1 MNFLTAIFNTIVGF
15 VKEHP
20 ILVTVI
26 VLLAIGAPTLL
37 QGIATFILYMLLFF
51 ILLVIVLV
59 LMLRWRI
66 YKVQRDVREQMRG
79 GQNGQ
84 SGANPFGGFGGFGT
98 FGGFG
103 QTRHENPAEGE
114 VKIRRTEQSNE
125 KRISD
130 DVGDYVEFEETKE
143 N

>member
-1 MNFLTAIFNTIVGF
+1 MNFLTAIFNTLIGF
-15 VKEHP
+15 IKEHP

-37 QGIATFILYMLLFF
+37 QGIATFILYVLLFF
-51 ILLVIVLV
+51 IILVIVLV

-84 SGANPFGGFGGFGT
+84 SGGNPFGGFGGFGT

-103 QTRHENPAEGE
+103 QSRPENPAEGE
-114 VKIRRTEQSNE
+114 VKVRHTEQSNE

>member
-15 VKEHP
+15 IKEHP

-84 SGANPFGGFGGFGT
+84 TGANPFGSFGGFGT
-98 FGGFG
+98 FSGFG
-103 QTRHENPAEGE
+103 QTRPENPAEGE